1 MIGFA
6 SGLSEFL
13 WKSQVKLDFG
23 TGWRK
28 FIPAVHFQPCMDYL
42 FTWCKLS
49 RGEIDM
55 VTNLSGPYQKI
66 QCCVNGHKGNFW
78 NEVRWTTTTTLWT
91 IRACMKCSSMAGHC
105 FQRWRISDSNAVRI
119 IDRCF
124 MVQLFLNPMYL
135 PSGEGYAR
143 RIILT
148 VQAGKTRLF
157 PLPNLPYVQRANWR

>member
-1 MIGFA
+1 MNKAHFQMVGFA
-6 SGLSEFL
+6 SGLSGFFE
-13 WKSQVKLDFG
+13 KVKLNWIFG

-66 QCCVNGHKGNFW
+66 QCCVKYGHKGNFW
-78 NEVRWTTTTTLWT
+78 NEVRWTTTTTTLWT

-119 IDRCF
+119 YWQVFHGSVVSKSHVSPIRRRVC
-124 MVQLFLNPMYL
+124 
-135 PSGEGYAR
+135 PSNHPDCTGR
-143 RIILT
+143 
-148 VQAGKTRLF
+148 
-157 PLPNLPYVQRANWR
+157 